1 PVPRA
6 LTLTQLEGWLQ
17 LRWEV
22 MESTVWRKGA
32 WFGIWC
38 LARNLSPP
46 PSPLPSPPFT
56 APTLPSPPLAAPRQ
70 GFPPLCGAP
79 TVRPYIPPTF
89 HRAVDPPTLPS
100 VCRSA
105 GPLEDLGPRPFLE
118 HRTRPAPA
126 PARQPASQPAS
137 QRVAHPSETS
147 RLATVPE
154 AQPGLAAWSP
164 AHARLEDRLQL
175 HQPEGRQEGRAA
187 TVRGGLPEL
196 VVWTPPLRSQPNRSS
211 RPQRGSFFPC
221 WIPTAIKETQ
231 AEILTAHA
239 RVEGLAHQ
247 STSPLGAHKAGSL
260 KAFSFRALQRSRF
273 WWWQQ
278 PSSRRVCQNSSEN
291 KGECGAFPGMQ
302 IMLKEIGTDVP
313 S

>member
-1 PVPRA
+1 MGNPFFPPFFHARLATSPR
-6 LTLTQLEGWLQ
+6 LLLP
-17 LRWEV
+17 
-22 MESTVWRKGA
+22 
-32 WFGIWC
+32 
-38 LARNLSPP
+38 SP
-46 PSPLPSPPFT
+46 PLPSPP
-56 APTLPSPPLAAPRQ
+56 LPSPPLAAPRQ
-70 GFPPLCGAP
+70 GFPPLHSAGAP

-100 VCRSA
+100 VYRSA

-126 PARQPASQPAS
+126 PASQPAS
-137 QRVAHPSETS
+137 QRLAHPSEAS

-211 RPQRGSFFPC
+211 LPQRGSFFPC

-247 STSPLGAHKAGSL
+247 STSPPGAHKAGSL
-260 KAFSFRALQRSRF
+260 KVGSVREAEAWVLVFWEEAGFSLEPWSHLLLFL
-273 WWWQQ
+273 
-278 PSSRRVCQNSSEN
+278 PSLWSGVSHQANWSPVS
-291 KGECGAFPGMQ
+291 
-302 IMLKEIGTDVP
+302 V
-313 S
+313 